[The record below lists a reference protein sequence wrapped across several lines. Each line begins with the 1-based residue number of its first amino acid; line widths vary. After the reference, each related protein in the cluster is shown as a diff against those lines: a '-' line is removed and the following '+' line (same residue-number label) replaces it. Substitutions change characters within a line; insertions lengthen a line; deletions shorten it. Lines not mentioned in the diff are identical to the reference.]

1 MKNLVEKIITRQY
14 DEAAS
19 ILNEEIGS
27 IVRRKLNEMKKMC
40 AARMEQN
47 THAERMKRLRMD
59 VLEDED
65 MDTKLNKQTNMQ
77 EEDYRHSKGD
87 SVRVSHKGKMVS
99 GKIVRH
105 EKGSKQDPESYVVDV
120 GEPESIKVPA
130 HKINEEEQLDEGRIA
145 VVKARI
151 RGGKIQR
158 RKKVSNVPG
167 MTLRGGQLVRMTP
180 AERRARK
187 MGARKAARKSRQKQA
202 QAMRK
207 RKLSLMKRKR
217 LGI

>member
-1 MKNLVEKIITRQY
+1 MKHLVEKIVSKQY
-14 DEAAS
+14 DDANDL
-19 ILNEEIGS
+19 LNEEMAT
-27 IVRRKLNEMKKMC
+27 IVRRKLNEMKKAC

-47 THAERMKRLRMD
+47 THDERMRRLRMD

-65 MDTKLNKQTNMQ
+65 MDAKLNKQSNMQ
-77 EEDYRHSKGD
+77 ED
-87 SVRVSHKGKMVS
+87 
-99 GKIVRH
+99 
-105 EKGSKQDPESYVVDV
+105 
-120 GEPESIKVPA
+120 
-130 HKINEEEQLDEGRIA
+130 EQIDEARIA

-167 MTLRGGQLVRMTP
+167 MTLRGGQLVRMSP

-187 MGARKAARKSRQKQA
+187 MGAKKAARKSRQKQA